1 MGRTIL
7 ITGMFDV
14 YDGSIKVGEE
24 FAVSHGIDEDTNQ
37 VVIVQ
42 SVHPK
47 QLGGVFDSKL
57 NEWVI
62 NDD

>member
-1 MGRTIL
+1 
-7 ITGMFDV
+7 MFDV